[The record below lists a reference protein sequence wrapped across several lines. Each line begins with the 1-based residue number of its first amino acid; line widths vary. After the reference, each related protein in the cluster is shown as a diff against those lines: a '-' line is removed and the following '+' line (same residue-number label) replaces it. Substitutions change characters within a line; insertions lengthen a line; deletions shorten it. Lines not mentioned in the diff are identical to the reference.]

1 MLLATSRAPDRR
13 PGVRGLTALDAPTH
27 DRTAPKIP
35 SRRAGIALVA
45 VAAVLWST
53 GGMGVKLV
61 DQPAMVIAGW
71 RSLFALIAM
80 SLVLLARA
88 RAGGRVAPTLRR
100 PLVWAG
106 AVAYATMVTCFV
118 LAAKLSTAANAIF
131 IQYTGPLWIAVVSW
145 PLLRERVRGRDWAVL
160 ALTAIGMVLFF
171 LGQLEARG
179 LAGNLVA
186 VVSSFGFA
194 GVPLAM
200 RLEEKRSAEQGI
212 PPAESPMMSMTL
224 GNLLTALVCL
234 PWMATHP
241 LHGGVEWGA
250 LLGLG
255 TLQIALPYVLYG
267 TAVRALSA
275 LESSLIA
282 TIEPVIAPFWVLIA
296 TGERP
301 ENVAIAGGAL
311 IVASVVLRAIL
322 NQRS

>member
-1 MLLATSRAPDRR
+1 M
-13 PGVRGLTALDAPTH
+13 RGLTAPVTPTH
-27 DRTAPKIP
+27 DPTAPL
-35 SRRAGIALVA
+35 SRKAGIALVA

-61 DQPAMVIAGW
+61 DRPAMVIAGY
-71 RSLFALIAM
+71 RSLFALVAM
-80 SLVLLARA
+80 ALVLLARA
-88 RAGGRVAPTLRR
+88 RRGALVGAAFRR

-106 AVAYATMVTCFV
+106 AVAYATMVTSFV

-145 PLLRERVRGRDWAVL
+145 PLLRERVRLRDWAVL
-160 ALTAIGMVLFF
+160 ALTAVGMVLFF

-200 RLEEKRSAEQGI
+200 RLEEKRAVERGLPI
-212 PPAESPMMSMTL
+212 VEGPMVSMTL
-224 GNLLTALVCL
+224 GNALSMLVCV
-234 PWMATHP
+234 PWMIGEPPRA
-241 LHGGVEWGA
+241 GVEWGA
-250 LLGLG
+250 LLALG

-267 TAVRALSA
+267 AAVRALSA
-275 LESSLIA
+275 LESSLVA
-282 TIEPVIAPFWVLIA
+282 TIEPVIAPVWVLLA

-301 ENVAIAGGAL
+301 EGVAIAGGAL
-311 IVASVVLRAIL
+311 IVLSVVLRAVL
-322 NQRS
+322 AGAGAGTGTGTGTGAGE